1 MLTVAKP
8 ELLKRYGFTKDCG
21 GDWVKPLPV
30 KYDYQPKDNVNGLGD
45 SPDVC
50 LICFKDDGIYK
61 LDVYIEGM
69 NNDYNGWADF
79 DTLARLVA
87 DGVAS
92 WEGASLDVLGRTI

>member
-8 ELLKRYGFTKDCG
+8 ELLKKYGFTKDCG

-30 KYDYQPKDNVNGLGD
+30 NNGLGD

-92 WEGASLDVLGRTI
+92 WKGASLDVLGRKI